1 MIRIGFE
8 NRGFKEVDSPVKIKD
23 LISKEDYNYFACK
36 VNNKLRDF
44 EYTIKENCN
53 IRFVGLKDSD
63 ASKVYECS
71 LRYVFLMAAYRVDKN
86 LSLVASF
93 NVSRSTL
100 FRNKNGEPISHET
113 FEKIKEEMA
122 KIVAADYKFERATVT
137 KNEATEIYNLYGFVD
152 KLGLIKYRPEDE
164 VHVYTCDGYKNYLYS
179 YLTPSTGY
187 LTKYDLMEYENGIV
201 LRYPRSELDGK
212 IPEFVDEQ
220 TYFNALK
227 EVREW
232 GKVNSSSTVEQI
244 NEHIERGD
252 AQNFVLACER
262 RHNQMLD
269 EVADKIT
276 SNPNVALIAIAGP
289 SSSGKTTFS
298 NRLKIKLMEHGIN
311 PVVISMDDYY
321 LDRDS
326 FDFDSVTDF
335 EDINLLD
342 LKLFNENMRDLIDGK
357 EVELPRFD
365 FVTKKRV
372 KGKVMKLEKNSPI
385 IVEGIHALNKRT
397 TELIPQNRKF
407 KIYIGPQIQV
417 NLDDHNPIS
426 ITHLRLIRRIVRDK
440 QFRNSSAENTLSM
453 WQSVRNGEFKWIYE
467 NQEGVDYVFNS
478 ELDYEFCVT
487 KKHILPLLKEIQKD
501 SPHYNLAASLKKYVK
516 YFRDI
521 EDDLVPANSLLREF
535 IGGSCF
541 KV

>member
-8 NRGFKEVDSPVKIKD
+8 NGHIEEYEEPVKIKD
-23 LISKEDYNYFACK
+23 LIDKSDYNYFACK
-36 VNNKLRDF
+36 VNNKLKDF
-44 EYTIKENCN
+44 EYTIDKNCN
-53 IRFVGLKDSD
+53 IKFVGLRDND

-71 LRYVFLMAAYRVDKN
+71 LRFILFMAAYRVSKE

-100 FRNKNGEPISHET
+100 IRNKNNEPIDHET

-122 KIVAADYKFERATVT
+122 NIVKCDYKIQRHTVT
-137 KNEATEIYNLYGFVD
+137 KEKAIEIYGEFGYSD
-152 KLGLIKYRPEDE
+152 KLNLIKYRPEDE
-164 VHVYTCDGYKNYLYS
+164 VHIYTCQEYKNYIYS
-179 YLTPSTGY
+179 YMTPSTGY
-187 LTKYDLMEYENGIV
+187 LTKYELMEYEGGIL
-201 LRYPRSELDGK
+201 LRYPRSELGGK
-212 IPEFVDEQ
+212 IPEFVDEK
-220 TYFNALK
+220 TYFNALQ

-244 NEHIERGD
+244 NEHIIRGD
-252 AQNFVLACER
+252 AQSFVLACET
-262 RHNQMLD
+262 RHNQMLE
-269 EVADKIT
+269 EVSSKIA
-276 SNPNVALIAIAGP
+276 NNKDIALIAIAGP

-298 NRLKIKLMEHGIN
+298 NRLKIKLMEYGIN

-321 LDRDS
+321 LDRDA

-335 EDINLLD
+335 EDINLID
-342 LKLFNENMRDLIDGK
+342 LKLFNEHMRDLIEGK
-357 EVELPRFD
+357 EVAMPKFD

-372 KGKVMKLEKNSPI
+372 AGKVLKLEKNSPI
-385 IVEGIHALNKRT
+385 IIEGIHALNKRT
-397 TELIPQNRKF
+397 TELIPSNRKF

-440 QFRNSSAENTLSM
+440 QFRNSSAENTLNM
-453 WQSVRNGEFKWIYE
+453 WESVRNGEFKWIYE

-487 KKHILPLLKEIQKD
+487 KKHILPLIKEIKSD
-501 SPHYNLAASLKKYVK
+501 SVHYNLANTLKKYVK
-516 YFRDI
+516 YFKDI
-521 EDDLVPANSLLREF
+521 DDDCVPANSLLREF

>member
-8 NRGFKEVDSPVKIKD
+8 NRGYKEFDNPIKIKD

-71 LRYVFLMAAYRVDKN
+71 LRYVFLMAAYRVDKE
-86 LSLVASF
+86 LSLIASF

-100 FRNKNGEPISHET
+100 FRNKNGDPISHET

-122 KIVAADYKFERATVT
+122 KIIAVDYKFERATVT

-152 KLGLIKYRPEDE
+152 KLGLIKYRPEDQ
-164 VHVYTCDGYKNYLYS
+164 VHVYTCDCYKNYLYS

-201 LRYPRSELDGK
+201 LRYPRSELDGQ

-269 EVADKIT
+269 EVAEKIT

-321 LDRDS
+321 LDRDT

-516 YFRDI
+516 YFKDI
-521 EDDLVPANSLLREF
+521 EDDMVPANSLLREF

>member
-8 NRGFKEVDSPVKIKD
+8 NDGYKEFENPVQIKD
-23 LISKEDYNYFACK
+23 LIDEKDYNYFACK

-44 EYTIKENCN
+44 DYTIQESAN
-53 IRFVGLKDSD
+53 IKFVGLKDSD

-71 LRYVFLMAAYRVDKN
+71 LRYVFLMAAYRVNKE
-86 LSLVASF
+86 LSMLASF

-100 FRNKNGEPISHET
+100 FRDKSGKPIDHDT
-113 FEKIKEEMA
+113 FIKIKEEMA
-122 KIVAADYKFERATVT
+122 SIIAADYKFERKTVT
-137 KNEATEIYNLYGFVD
+137 KNEATEIYNQQGFVD
-152 KLGLIKYRPEDE
+152 KLGLIRYRPEDE
-164 VHVYTCDGYKNYLYS
+164 VHIYTCDGYRNYLYS

-201 LRYPRSELDGK
+201 LRYPRSELGGE

-220 TYFNALK
+220 TYYNALK

-232 GKVNSSSTVEQI
+232 GKTNSSATVEQI
-244 NEHIERGD
+244 NQHIERGD
-252 AQNFVLACER
+252 SQNFVLACER

-269 EVADKIT
+269 EVSSKIV
-276 SNPNVALIAIAGP
+276 SNPEVALIAIAGP

-321 LDRDS
+321 LDRDA

-385 IVEGIHALNKRT
+385 IVEGIHALNKKT

-426 ITHLRLIRRIVRDK
+426 VTHLRLIRRIVRDK

-487 KKHILPLLKEIQKD
+487 KKHILPLIKEIKKD
-501 SPHYNLAASLKKYVK
+501 SPFYNLASTLKKYVK
-516 YFRDI
+516 YFQDI
-521 EDDLVPANSLLREF
+521 DDDMVPANSLLREF

>member
-8 NRGFKEVDSPVKIKD
+8 NRGYKDFENPVKIKE
-23 LISKEDYNYFACK
+23 LIDEKDYTYFACK
-36 VNNKLRDF
+36 VNNKLKDF
-44 EYTIKENCN
+44 DYTISETSN
-53 IRFVGLKDSD
+53 IKFVGLKDSD

-71 LRYVFLMAAYRVDKN
+71 LRFVLLMAAYRVNKE
-86 LSLVASF
+86 LSLIASF

-100 FRNKNGEPISHET
+100 FRDKTGAPISHEV
-113 FEKIKEEMA
+113 FLKIKEEMA
-122 KIVAADYKFERATVT
+122 SIVKADYKFERQTVT
-137 KNEATEIYNLYGFVD
+137 KNEATEMYNSYGFID

-164 VHVYTCDGYKNYLYS
+164 VHIYTCDGYKNYLYS
-179 YLTPSTGY
+179 YMTPSTGY
-187 LTKYDLMEYENGIV
+187 LTKYELMEYEGGIV
-201 LRYPRSELDGK
+201 LRYPRSELGGN
-212 IPEFVDEQ
+212 IPEFVDEK

-232 GKVNSSSTVEQI
+232 GKVNSSATVEQI
-244 NEHIERGD
+244 NEHVERGD

-269 EVADKIT
+269 EVSSKIV
-276 SNPNVALIAIAGP
+276 SNPDVALIAIAGP

-298 NRLKIKLMEHGIN
+298 NRLKTKLMEHGIN

-321 LDRDS
+321 LDRDT
-326 FDFDSVTDF
+326 FDFESVTDF

-372 KGKVMKLEKNSPI
+372 KGKVMKLDKNSPI

-453 WQSVRNGEFKWIYE
+453 WESVRNGEFKWIYE

-487 KKHILPLLKEIQKD
+487 KKHILPLLKEIKND
-501 SPHYNLAASLKKYVK
+501 SPHYNLASTLKKYVK

-521 EDDLVPANSLLREF
+521 EDDMVPANSLLREF

>member
-8 NRGFKEVDSPVKIKD
+8 NEKIKEYDAPIKIKD
-23 LISKEDYNYFACK
+23 LIAKEDYNYFACK

-44 EYTIKENCN
+44 EYTIDKNCN
-53 IRFVGLKDSD
+53 IKFVGLKDSD

-71 LRYVFLMAAYRVDKN
+71 LRFVLLMAAYRVNKD
-86 LSLVASF
+86 LSLLASF

-100 FRNKNGEPISHET
+100 IRNKNGDPIDHET
-113 FEKIKEEMA
+113 FVKIQEEMA
-122 KIVAADYKFERATVT
+122 NIIKNDYMIQRNTVT
-137 KNEATEIYNLYGFVD
+137 KEKAIEIYNQFGYFD
-152 KLGLIKYRPEDE
+152 KLSLIKYRPEDE
-164 VHVYTCDGYKNYLYS
+164 VHVYTCQEYKNYVYS
-179 YLTPSTGY
+179 YMTPSTGY
-187 LTKYDLMEYENGIV
+187 LTKYELMEYEGGIL
-201 LRYPRSELDGK
+201 LRYPRSELGGQ
-212 IPEFVDEQ
+212 IPEFVDEK
-220 TYFNALK
+220 TYFNALQ

-244 NEHIERGD
+244 NEHVIRGD
-252 AQNFVLACER
+252 AQSFVLACET
-262 RHNQMLD
+262 RHNQML
-269 EVADKIT
+269 EELSNKIA
-276 SNPNVALIAIAGP
+276 SNKDIALIAIAGP

-321 LDRDS
+321 LDRDA

-342 LKLFNENMRDLIDGK
+342 LKLFNEHMRDLIDGK
-357 EVELPRFD
+357 EVAMPRFD

-372 KGKVMKLEKNSPI
+372 PGKVLKLDKNSPI
-385 IVEGIHALNKRT
+385 IIEGIHALNKRT
-397 TELIPQNRKF
+397 TELIPSNRKF

-440 QFRNSSAENTLSM
+440 QFRNSSAENTLNM
-453 WQSVRNGEFKWIYE
+453 WESVRNGEFKWIYE

-487 KKHILPLLKEIQKD
+487 KKHILPLLKEIKSD
-501 SPHYNLAASLKKYVK
+501 SVHYNLANTLKKYVK
-516 YFRDI
+516 YFKDI
-521 EDDLVPANSLLREF
+521 DDECVPANSLLREF